1 MAAYPQTSAGSS
13 DDIPF
18 HLRFNQ
24 MYRLSMKR
32 LSSLVTRAVAI
43 VVMGCALTNIA
54 TAQKTRP
61 KAPPRDTLTTAQREE
76 LRRVGR
82 ESREAQRQRVKS
94 DTAAR
99 RALAR
104 AAEPTAFADSG
115 AKNLLQRARQA
126 REQQD
131 SALRSY
137 SATATQRISAG
148 LGVRKVGLEK
158 LMFRGDNVARIE
170 WKRGTGVWVTPI
182 GSRMVVPMADKVE
195 GDGFTSAI
203 TIPYFPGKETLWLPD
218 GGVAKTDINER
229 DIIHPI
235 ARGAEAYY
243 RYATGD
249 SLNIKLGDGKEIH
262 IRELRISARKPDW
275 HLFVGSFWFDTESG
289 QLVRAAYRLAVDI
302 DIWALATDEEKADR
316 VESVDVDK
324 LRDSI
329 GRATLDRPTY
339 VKDSTNRASARAAR
353 AKNPNQDDTPGW
365 VKASFR
371 PAKAKLDAITV
382 EYGLYQGRFWLP
394 KANSATMSAQVGFM
408 RMPINI
414 DEKFTYESV
423 DGDLTLPALPVSIA
437 QNVRRDSVARANG
450 RDSLESDII
459 ISDNGSSTNG
469 TVCVGGC
476 KGMSD
481 AQRDSVARSTLA
493 RARKNRDSSLTVAK
507 SRADSLRIEGRFNAR
522 RDVQC
527 QKDSVWTRT
536 ETRYDGALAMAYRM
550 PCDERKLAQ
559 SKELPPA
566 YASDEQMFDT
576 KSRDDLL
583 ASLDLSLQPAWA
595 PQFPKVRSGLD
606 LLRYNRV
613 EGLSI
618 GAEATQTLGAGYTLR
633 GVGRIGHAD
642 LHANAE
648 VTLERSN
655 GRRTAFVSVFHRL
668 SAVNPEWG
676 GALTLGPSLPALLY
690 TRDEGFYYRNFGL
703 EFGERREQ
711 RRGAFEWR
719 LFVERQYTAGDSDV
733 VNTFSVGGLFVTRKF
748 RPNIQSEKS
757 SFTGLAAS
765 WQQAYGS
772 NPTGFRLTTTLRG
785 EMATGTRQYAKASL
799 EGVVTRPV
807 GRLMASVSGS
817 GGYSAGVVP
826 AQHLWY
832 LGGLKSVRGQIA
844 GTQDGDAFWLTRT
857 EVGLRNGFFRPVVFF
872 DAGAAGSRKRFGD
885 AGIQRGAG
893 FGLSLFDGLI
903 RIDISRGL
911 FPTKRWRTDLYLE
924 GPI

>member
-1 MAAYPQTSAGSS
+1 
-13 DDIPF
+13 
-18 HLRFNQ
+18 
-24 MYRLSMKR
+24 MKR
-32 LSSLVTRAVAI
+32 ISSLIARAAAV
-43 VVMGCALTNIA
+43 VVMGLASSQSAIA
-54 TAQKTRP
+54 QRTPPT
-61 KAPPRDTLTTAQREE
+61 PPRDTLSAAEREEVRRVQREA
-76 LRRVGR
+76 
-82 ESREAQRQRVKS
+82 REAQRERVRN
-94 DTAAR
+94 DTTTR

-115 AKNLLQRARQA
+115 AKNLLARARLA

-137 SATATQRISAG
+137 SATATQRISVG
-148 LGVRKVGLEK
+148 MGVRKVGLEK
-158 LMFRGDNVARIE
+158 LMFRGDNVARIQ

-182 GSRMVVPMADKVE
+182 GSRMVIPMADKVE
-195 GDGFTSAI
+195 GDGFSSAI
-203 TIPYFPGKETLWLPD
+203 SVPYFPGKETLWLPD

-243 RYATGD
+243 RYSTGD
-249 SLNIKLGDGKEIH
+249 SLSIKLGDGKEIR

-302 DIWALATDEEKADR
+302 DIWALATDEQEADR
-316 VESVDVDK
+316 VVSADVEA

-329 GRATLDRPTY
+329 GRATLDRNTY
-339 VKDSTNRASARAAR
+339 MRDSTNRARARAAR
-353 AKNPNQDDTPGW
+353 NNNSNDDDVPGW
-365 VKASFR
+365 VKAGFR

-394 KANSATMSAQVGFM
+394 KANSASMSAQVGFL
-408 RMPINI
+408 RTPISI
-414 DEKFTYESV
+414 DEKFSYESV
-423 DGDLTLPALPVSIA
+423 DGDLTLPAIPMTLA
-437 QNVRRDSVARANG
+437 QSVRRDSVSRATGGDTTGLGLVIADGGTNNG
-450 RDSLESDII
+450 V
-459 ISDNGSSTNG
+459 
-469 TVCVGGC
+469 VCVGPC
-476 KGMSD
+476 RSMTT
-481 AQRDSVARSTLA
+481 AQRDSMMRAGVEK
-493 RARKNRDSSLTVAK
+493 ARKTRDSSLVAAK
-507 SRADSLRIEGRFNAR
+507 TRSDTLRITGRFNAR

-527 QKDSVWTRT
+527 LSDSTWTRM
-536 ETRYDGALAMAYRM
+536 ETRYEGALRMAYTM
-550 PCDERKLAQ
+550 PCDDSKLANA
-559 SKELPPA
+559 KELPA
-566 YASDEQMFDT
+566 AFSSDEQLFDT

-583 ASLDLSLQPAWA
+583 SSLDLSLQPAWA

-606 LLRYNRV
+606 LIRYNRI
-613 EGLSI
+613 EGLSV
-618 GAEATQTLGAGYTLR
+618 GVEGTQTLGAGYSVRAL
-633 GVGRIGHAD
+633 GRLGHAD
-642 LHANAE
+642 LHANGE
-648 VTLERSN
+648 LTVERSN
-655 GRRTAFVSVFHRL
+655 GRRTAFVGVFHRL

-690 TRDEGFYYRNFGL
+690 TRDEGFYYRNYGV

-711 RRGAFEWR
+711 RRGALEWR

-733 VNTFSVGGLFVTRKF
+733 VNTFSVGSLFGDRKF
-748 RPNIQSEKS
+748 RANIQSEQS
-757 SFTGLAAS
+757 SFTGLGLT

-772 NPTGFRLTTTLRG
+772 NPMGLRLATTLRG

-799 EGVVTRPV
+799 EGVFTRPI
-807 GRLMASVSGS
+807 GRLMASFSGS

-826 AQHLWY
+826 AQRLWY
-832 LGGLKSVRGQIA
+832 LGGLKTVRGQIA

-857 EVGLRNGFFRPVVFF
+857 EVGLRNGFVRPVVFF

-885 AGIQRGAG
+885 ATIQRGFG
-893 FGLSLFDGLI
+893 FGLSLFDGLF

>member
-1 MAAYPQTSAGSS
+1 
-13 DDIPF
+13 
-18 HLRFNQ
+18 
-24 MYRLSMKR
+24 MYRDSMKSISV
-32 LSSLVTRAVAI
+32 LANRAAVI
-43 VVMGCALTNIA
+43 IA
-54 TAQKTRP
+54 TAIILPHSALAQKPPT
-61 KAPPRDTLTTAQREE
+61 PPRDTLTAAQREE
-76 LRRVGR
+76 VRRVQR
-82 ESREAQRQRVKS
+82 EAREAQRERIRS
-94 DTAAR
+94 DTTQR

-115 AKNLLQRARQA
+115 AKILLQRARLA

-158 LMFRGDNVARIE
+158 LMFRGDNVARVE
-170 WKRGTGVWVTPI
+170 WKRGVGVWVTPI

-235 ARGAEAYY
+235 ARGAETYY

-249 SLNIKLGDGKEIH
+249 SLSIKLGDGKVIR

-302 DIWALATDEEKADR
+302 DIWAMATDEEKADR
-316 VESVDVDK
+316 SENADVDA

-339 VKDSTNRASARAAR
+339 VKDSTSRARARAAR
-353 AKNPNQDDTPGW
+353 ANNKNEDDTPGW

-371 PAKAKLDAITV
+371 PAKAKLDGITV

-408 RMPINI
+408 RMPISI
-414 DEKFTYESV
+414 DEKFSYESV
-423 DGDLTLPALPVSIA
+423 DGDLNLPALPISIA
-437 QNVRRDSVARANG
+437 QNLRRDSVARATGLDTAGTNIVIVDNESNNG
-450 RDSLESDII
+450 V
-459 ISDNGSSTNG
+459 
-469 TVCVGGC
+469 VCVGPC
-476 KGMSD
+476 KGMSA
-481 AQRDSVARSTLA
+481 AQKDSVAKASLA
-493 RARKNRDSSLTVAK
+493 RAQKNRDSLLVTAK
-507 SRADSLRIEGRFNAR
+507 TRQDSLRIAARYLSR

-527 QKDSVWTRT
+527 QNDSTWTRT
-536 ETRYDGALAMAYRM
+536 ETRYDGALRMAYKM
-550 PCDERKLAQ
+550 PCDAEKLAKA
-559 SKELPPA
+559 KELPAA
-566 YASDEQMFDT
+566 YTSDEEMFDT

-606 LLRYNRV
+606 LLRYNRI
-613 EGLSI
+613 EGLSF
-618 GAEATQTLGAGYTLR
+618 GVEATQTLGAGYTLR
-633 GVGRIGHAD
+633 GLGRIGHAD
-642 LHANAE
+642 LHANGE
-648 VTLERSN
+648 LTIERSN
-655 GRRTAFVSVFHRL
+655 GRRTAFVGVFHRL

-676 GALTLGPSLPALLY
+676 GALTLGPSLPAFLY
-690 TRDEGFYYRNFGL
+690 TRDEGFYYRNFGIEL
-703 EFGERREQ
+703 GERREQ
-711 RRGAFEWR
+711 RRGSLEWR

-733 VNTFSVGGLFVTRKF
+733 VNTFSFGGLFGDRKF
-748 RPNIQSEKS
+748 RANIQSELS
-757 SFTGLAAS
+757 SLTGLAAT

-772 NPTGFRLTTTLRG
+772 NPMGVRLTTTLRG

-799 EGVVTRPV
+799 EGVLTRPV
-807 GRLMASVSGS
+807 GRLMASISGS

-826 AQHLWY
+826 AQRLWY
-832 LGGLKSVRGQIA
+832 MGGLKTVRGQIA
-844 GTQDGDAFWLTRT
+844 GTQDGDAFWLTRA
-857 EVGLRNGFFRPVVFF
+857 EVGLRNGFIRPVAFF

-885 AGIQRGAG
+885 ASIQRGFG
-893 FGLSLFDGLI
+893 FGVSILDGLF

-911 FPTKRWRTDLYLE
+911 FPYKRWRTDLYLE

>member
-1 MAAYPQTSAGSS
+1 
-13 DDIPF
+13 
-18 HLRFNQ
+18 
-24 MYRLSMKR
+24 MKR
-32 LSSLVTRAVAI
+32 ISSLVTRAVAGI
-43 VVMGCALTNIA
+43 AMSLTL
-54 TAQKTRP
+54 AQTVAAQTKPPT
-61 KAPPRDTLTTAQREE
+61 PPRDTLTAAQREE
-76 LRRVGR
+76 VRRVQ
-82 ESREAQRQRVKS
+82 REARDAQRERVRN
-94 DTAAR
+94 DTTTR

-104 AAEPTAFADSG
+104 AASPTAFADSG
-115 AKNLLQRARQA
+115 AKILLERARLA

-158 LMFRGDNVARIE
+158 LMFRGDNVARVE

-203 TIPYFPGKETLWLPD
+203 TVPYFPGKETLWLPD

-243 RYATGD
+243 RYATGG
-249 SLNIKLGDGKEIH
+249 SLSIKLADGKEIR

-289 QLVRAAYRLAVDI
+289 QLVRAAYRLSVDI

-316 VESVDVDK
+316 VESADIDA

-339 VKDSTNRASARAAR
+339 VRDSTNRARARKAGE
-353 AKNPNQDDTPGW
+353 KNPGNDDTPGW

-371 PAKAKLDAITV
+371 PAKAKLDGITV

-394 KANSATMSAQVGFM
+394 KANSATMSAQVGFL

-423 DGDLTLPALPVSIA
+423 DGDLTLPTIPLPLA
-437 QNVRRDSVARANG
+437 QSVRRDSIARATG
-450 RDSLESDII
+450 GDTTGMGVVIAD
-459 ISDNGSSTNG
+459 GSTNNG
-469 TVCVGGC
+469 NVCVGNC
-476 KGMSD
+476 RDMSSS
-481 AQRDSVARSTLA
+481 QRDSVSRAGLQ
-493 RARKNRDSSLTVAK
+493 RARKGRDSSLTAART
-507 SRADSLRIEGRFNAR
+507 RADSLRINGRFNAR
-522 RDVQC
+522 RDAQC
-527 QKDSVWTRT
+527 SNDSTWTRI
-536 ETRYDGALAMAYRM
+536 ETRYDGALRMAYKM
-550 PCDERKLAQ
+550 PCDDTKLANA
-559 SKELPPA
+559 KELPAA
-566 YASDEQMFDT
+566 YASDEQLFDT
-576 KSRDDLL
+576 QSRDDLL

-595 PQFPKVRSGLD
+595 PQHPQVRSGLD
-606 LLRYNRV
+606 LLRYNRI
-613 EGLSI
+613 EGLSV
-618 GAEATQTLGAGYTLR
+618 GVEATQTLGAGYSLR
-633 GVGRIGHAD
+633 ALGRLGHAD
-642 LHANAE
+642 LHPNGE
-648 VTLERSN
+648 LTLERSN
-655 GRRTAFVSVFHRL
+655 GRRTAFAGVFHRL
-668 SAVNPEWG
+668 MAVNPEWG

-690 TRDEGFYYRNFGL
+690 TRDEGFYYRNYGV

-711 RRGAFEWR
+711 RRGALEWR
-719 LFVERQYTAGDSDV
+719 LFVERQYSAGDSDV
-733 VNTFSVGGLFVTRKF
+733 VNTFSIGGLFGDRKF
-748 RPNIQSEKS
+748 RPNIQSERS
-757 SFTGLAAS
+757 SFTGLAAT

-772 NPTGFRLTTTLRG
+772 NPMGFRLATTLRG

-807 GRLMASVSGS
+807 GRFMASVSGS

-826 AQHLWY
+826 SQRLWY

-844 GTQDGDAFWLTRT
+844 GTQDGDALWLVRT
-857 EVGLRNGFFRPVVFF
+857 EVGLRNGFIRPVVFF

-885 AGIQRGAG
+885 ASIQRGVG
-893 FGLSLFDGLI
+893 FGLSILDGLF
-903 RIDISRGL
+903 RIDLSRGL